1 MTDMNPKEVFFRF
14 AKSFISDLDGLSFS
28 DGPVEGQE
36 IIAVRGPIGWK
47 SEDGIL
53 IDPDYDQ
60 LIESFMNIDHDR
72 WAVNWLYSLVEQA
85 KSRDP
90 EKANEL
96 YAQNITDLIIKP
108 LINSNIDSPKVYVLL
123 CYGPAWKDFSWADKV
138 IEV

>member
-14 AKSFISDLDGLSFS
+14 AKSFISDLAGLSFS
-28 DGPVEGQE
+28 DGHVEGQE
-36 IIAVRGPIGWK
+36 IIAVRGPDGWK
-47 SEDGIL
+47 PEDGIL

-60 LIESFMNIDHDR
+60 LIDSFLNIDYDR

-85 KSRDP
+85 KSRGP

-96 YAQNITDLIIKP
+96 YAQNITDLIIRP
-108 LINSNIDSPKVYVLL
+108 LINSNIDSNKVYFMIS
-123 CYGPAWKDFSWADKV
+123 YGPAWKDLSWADKV